1 MTPELVEEERVTHA
15 LRSVRRTSFRVSR
28 SPAGVGLTLVMG
40 ASAAGRR
47 NAAAMIVELLKAD
60 GLTVAAS
67 DPVGALAMSRDA
79 VTIKTGLVSTP
90 AG

>member
-1 MTPELVEEERVTHA
+1 MTPELVEEERVAHA
-15 LRSVRRTSFRVSR
+15 LRSVRKTSFRVSR

-47 NAAAMIVELLKAD
+47 NAAALIVELLKAD
-60 GLTVAAS
+60 GLTVAAT

-79 VTIKTGLVSTP
+79 VTVSAGP
-90 AG
+90 A